1 MITALRLFYVF
12 GGLAFYYY
20 KTELEPKMI
29 EWTSDD
35 GTPTLWG
42 VNLTSV
48 RYKKIALVL
57 SILWPVFLI
66 TNFIA
71 LLIGV
76 IYGLIKSEK

>member
-29 EWTSDD
+29 EQTSDD

-42 VNLTSV
+42 VDLTSV

-57 SILWPVFLI
+57 SILWPIFLI

-71 LLIGV
+71 LLIG
-76 IYGLIKSEK
+76 IICGSINSEK

>member
-1 MITALRLFYVF
+1 MITTLRLFYVI

-57 SILWPVFLI
+57 SILWPIFLI

>member
-1 MITALRLFYVF
+1 MITALRLFYVI

-35 GTPTLWG
+35 GAPTLWG

-57 SILWPVFLI
+57 SILWPIFLI

>member
-29 EWTSDD
+29 KWTSDD

-48 RYKKIALVL
+48 GYKKIALVL
-57 SILWPVFLI
+57 SILWPIFLI

-71 LLIGV
+71 LLISV